1 MLETSS
7 KHVVCGGIVANGE
20 FTELYCDP
28 ETGDV
33 AYEDPIDGAAILV
46 GEVSV
51 DNPLPIEDLSPV
63 RRDLLENSYDGAI
76 GIILRTTGAIAILP
90 GDFAEERTFD
100 SINKATGKTFPID
113 TDQQYE
119 FTE

>member
-7 KHVVCGGIVANGE
+7 KHVVCGGIIINDE
-20 FTELYCDP
+20 FTELFCDP

-33 AYEDPIDGAAILV
+33 AFEDPIDGAALLV

-51 DNPLPIEDLSPV
+51 DNPLPIQDLSPI
-63 RRDLLENSYDGAI
+63 RRDLVENKYGGAI

-90 GDFAEERTFD
+90 GDLAEERTFE
-100 SINKATGKTFPID
+100 SINTATGRTFPID

-119 FTE
+119 YAE